1 MSGNVV
7 VEVAGI
13 LTDPNFQR
21 MRSMALQLREQVS
34 SVTVI
39 FHSMV
44 EADYVP
50 FLDKRGLL
58 LQFPHHNT
66 SAPIA
71 FMPVADSNND
81 GGGDTYIGDT
91 DAFLD
96 LCAQKYQLEDTLT
109 GREAIVKATEA
120 WEEYRSRSRNIFCF
134 FKFASDDQQF
144 NDRVVIELFQDVC
157 PLACENFATLC
168 RSDTKNGYNGLPVHR
183 IVPGGWIQSGDVESG
198 GRGDGERGGIVHE
211 DGLIEDEAFSISH
224 DKPGIVSMANNGPH
238 SNGAQFFITL
248 APLPWLDKSKGMT
261 HLFVN
266 SRKHNDSGIWT
277 SH

>member
-81 GGGDTYIGDT
+81 GDGDTYIGDT

-109 GREAIVKATEA
+109 GRDAIVKATEA
-120 WEEYRSRSRNIFCF
+120 WEEYRSRSRNVFCF

-183 IVPGGWIQSGDVESG
+183 IVPGGWIQSGDVECG

-211 DGLIEDEAFSISH
+211 DGLFEDEAFSFSH
-224 DKPGIVSMANNGPH
+224 DKPGIVVPFFCYH
-238 SNGAQFFITL
+238 SFNHT
-248 APLPWLDKSKGMT
+248 
-261 HLFVN
+261 
-266 SRKHNDSGIWT
+266 
-277 SH
+277 